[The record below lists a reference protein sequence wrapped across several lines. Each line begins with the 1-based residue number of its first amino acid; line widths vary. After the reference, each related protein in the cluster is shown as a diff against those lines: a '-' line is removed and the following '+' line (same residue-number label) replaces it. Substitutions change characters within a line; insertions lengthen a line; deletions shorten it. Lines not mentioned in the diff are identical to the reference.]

1 MTILIKFTYI
11 LRISLNVILIP
22 NMIIFLPIYVMHAV
36 SSHLRLPRI
45 VSGPDKLVIDKSKGD
60 VTLNWKFKLRPT
72 ETWSNTI
79 VEVVFGVWKHPGFL
93 EKKLVAINNSG
104 AKVVRTN
111 YEKKISCHFNMSLL
125 QVAFT
130 LHDLNKGDENEYGF
144 QVEFDLS
151 RTPLTDSVML
161 RLEGN
166 FAIVVHSA

>member
-1 MTILIKFTYI
+1 MKIP
-11 LRISLNVILIP
+11 SLLSVFHLVSVCT
-22 NMIIFLPIYVMHAV
+22 LV

-111 YEKKISCHFNMSLL
+111 YEKKMSL
-125 QVAFT
+125 QHVSPAS
-130 LHDLNKGDENEYGF
+130 G
-144 QVEFDLS
+144 
-151 RTPLTDSVML
+151 
-161 RLEGN
+161 
-166 FAIVVHSA
+166 IHSTRFEQRR

>member
-1 MTILIKFTYI
+1 MTIPIKFTYI
-11 LRISLNVILIP
+11 LRIPLNVILIP

-111 YEKKISCHFNMSLL
+111 YEKKMPL
-125 QVAFT
+125 QHVSPASGIHSTRFEQGRC
-130 LHDLNKGDENEYGF
+130 KRIR
-144 QVEFDLS
+144 LS
-151 RTPLTDSVML
+151 S
-161 RLEGN
+161 
-166 FAIVVHSA
+166 

>member
-1 MTILIKFTYI
+1 MIH
-11 LRISLNVILIP
+11 IP
-22 NMIIFLPIYVMHAV
+22 NTIIFLPIYVVHAV

-45 VSGPDKLVIDKSKGD
+45 VSGPDKLVIGKSKGD

-93 EKKLVAINNSG
+93 EKKLVVINNSG
-104 AKVVRTN
+104 AEVVRTN

-130 LHDLNKGDENEYGF
+130 LHGLNKGDVNEYGV

-166 FAIVVHSA
+166 FAIVVHFA